1 MKSMPIIVLT
11 ANRDLEGGAEI
22 TVDMEANGRRA
33 KEGKPRE
40 TRKAQEAE

>member
-1 MKSMPIIVLT
+1 MKAMPVIVLI
-11 ANRDLEGGAEI
+11 ANRDLPAGAEI
-22 TVDMEANGRRA
+22 TVDFEANGRRA